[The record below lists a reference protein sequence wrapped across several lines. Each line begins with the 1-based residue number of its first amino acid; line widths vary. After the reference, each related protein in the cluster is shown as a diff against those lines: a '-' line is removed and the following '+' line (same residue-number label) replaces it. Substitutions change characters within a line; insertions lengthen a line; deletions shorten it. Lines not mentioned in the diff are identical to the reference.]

1 MTKIQF
7 TDGAAYERYMGKWS
21 QLAGGQFLDWLKPA
35 PQQQW
40 LDVGCGNGAFTQLI
54 VDRCAPSAVIGVDP
68 SAAQLQHARERFSP
82 AIAQFHEG
90 NAMALPLSDGVAD
103 VAVMPLVIFFVPVP
117 ERGVAE
123 MVRVVRVGGLVTAY
137 AWDMQGVGFPYVSL
151 QDEMARL
158 GYPVPQEPSPEA
170 SRADVLHRL
179 WVDAGLGDVAVRE
192 FSVQRTFEAFADDW
206 DTILGAPSAGPALN
220 GMPAET
226 LDQLQSRLR
235 DRLPADDRGRITYSA
250 RANAVRGVRFA

>member
-35 PQQQW
+35 PQQHW

-68 SAAQLQHARERFSP
+68 SAAQLLHARERFSP

-137 AWDMQGVGFPYVSL
+137 AWDMQGGGFTYVAL
-151 QDEMARL
+151 QDDGISSAT
-158 GYPVPQEPSPEA
+158 GAVPGGVAGRRPA
-170 SRADVLHRL
+170 SAVGGRRAWRCC
-179 WVDAGLGDVAVRE
+179 
-192 FSVQRTFEAFADDW
+192 
-206 DTILGAPSAGPALN
+206 GA
-220 GMPAET
+220 
-226 LDQLQSRLR
+226 
-235 DRLPADDRGRITYSA
+235 
-250 RANAVRGVRFA
+250 